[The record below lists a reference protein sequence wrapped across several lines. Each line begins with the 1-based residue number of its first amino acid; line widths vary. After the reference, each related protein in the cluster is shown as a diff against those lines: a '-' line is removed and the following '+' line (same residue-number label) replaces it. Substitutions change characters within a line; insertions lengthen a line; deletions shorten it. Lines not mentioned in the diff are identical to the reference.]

1 MRVLLIDDEQ
11 FYFKLLQKSLKEAEY
26 KLEYAKTG
34 NEGLAKIPTFE
45 PEMLIVDLKLPELD
59 GFQILERLRK
69 DPRFSYIPV
78 IVITSKDELSEK
90 LRAFELGADDY
101 LVKPFQ
107 PEELVARMG
116 ILARRGRAMQMVHKE
131 TAKAADATTVTV
143 HSLRGGLGCS
153 SIVVNLGLAFQKLW
167 GKQTLLIDSV
177 LTAGQVAL
185 MLDAKSTATWE
196 NLVGVETEN
205 IDDAAVSEIMCAH
218 KSGIRYIASPR
229 YPIAADTFTH
239 ETLKALIEN
248 LKSHNDFIVVDTSHD
263 FSDLTIHMLTMS
275 STILLVMA
283 PEMASL
289 RTTLSAVE
297 IYDRLGI
304 PLEKVKIVLNNN
316 SSSPAIKQAQLER
329 VLKHPIDFVL
339 PYEAGEVNR
348 ALLIDNDIIKASQG
362 LAIEVVR
369 QNLPILLRM
378 DDGNPGWFIAG
389 DCSSRVGAGSLHADD
404 SPLGI
409 DGYGTCAVGILHV
422 G

>member
-11 FYFKLLQKSLKEAEY
+11 FYFKLLQKALKEPEY
-26 KLEYAKTG
+26 KLDYAKTG
-34 NEGLAKIPTFE
+34 SEGLSKIPSFE
-45 PEMLIVDLKLPELD
+45 PEILIVDLKLPEFN
-59 GFQILERLRK
+59 GFEILERLRK
-69 DPRFSYIPV
+69 DPKFSYIPV
-78 IVITSKDELSEK
+78 VVITSKDELSEK
-90 LRAFELGADDY
+90 LKAFELGADDY

-107 PEELVARMG
+107 PEELVARIG
-116 ILARRGRAMQMVHKE
+116 ILARRGRAMQMVQKE
-131 TAKAADATTVTV
+131 STKVSTATLVTV

-196 NLVGVETEN
+196 NLVGVEAEN
-205 IDDAAVSEIMCAH
+205 IDDAIVAEIMCPH

-239 ETLKALIEN
+239 ETLQALIEK
-248 LKSHNDFIVVDTSHD
+248 LKSLNDFVVVDTSHD

-289 RTTLSAVE
+289 RTTMSALE

-304 PLEKVKIVLNNN
+304 SLDKVKIVLNNN
-316 SSSPAIKQAQLER
+316 SSNPAIKQVQLEK

-348 ALLIDNDIIKASQG
+348 ALNFGQPFILNNPDLPICLALEKMAYAMSDEAIKALPPAAPSATWKRVTSQ
-362 LAIEVVR
+362 
-369 QNLPILLRM
+369 LP
-378 DDGNPGWFIAG
+378 NK
-389 DCSSRVGAGSLHADD
+389 
-404 SPLGI
+404 
-409 DGYGTCAVGILHV
+409 
-422 G
+422 